1 MYVVVVEFPQVH
13 VIVQVKPLIVLGHAV
28 VQVSIMAAVAVVA
41 LSMLAVAVDKLEY
54 LLVLVTVLVML

>member
-28 VQVSIMAAVAVVA
+28 VQVSIMDAAAVVA
-41 LSMLAVAVDKLEY
+41 LLMLAVAVDKLEY
-54 LLVLVTVLVML
+54 LLVLVTVLVMS

>member
-28 VQVSIMAAVAVVA
+28 VQVSIVGAAAVVA

-54 LLVLVTVLVML
+54 LLVLVTVLVMS